1 MTFPLAGSPPP
12 IARARCLR
20 LGLVATACAWAVG
33 LAGCAATVEPATS
46 QAQAH
51 VSTAAFRNAT
61 VPGDAFEPAWWQRFG
76 DPTLTDLIERARAA
90 NLDVRVALLR
100 VEEARAGLQA
110 VNARLGP
117 AVGLQGSAS
126 DQRSS
131 LPKPV
136 KEDLPDVR
144 AYRAAVDLS
153 WELDVFGA
161 ARAASDAAQ
170 LDAEAAAFSVDGAR
184 LLVSTEVARQYFMH
198 LGARA
203 RLERLQALLQSQA
216 DSERL
221 TRSREA
227 AGQASR
233 LDVALAAG
241 DTAALSAQL
250 PPLRALVATTEHQLA
265 RLLGQ
270 SASAAVANLDA
281 SAVACLPDVPPLAT
295 GQPVALLS
303 RRPDLRAAERQ
314 LAAASARLRESQADL
329 LPKFFLTALLGGE
342 DLRLNLTDLSPARYS
357 NVALA
362 FSMPI
367 FNAGRLHAAIDRQS
381 ARERIAALNYEQRV
395 LDAVQEVE
403 SSLAALATE
412 RERLTA
418 TEQTL
423 ALRRTALRHAES
435 LHREGQIGLSPLL
448 DAQRSVIAADLAALD
463 SRTQLALNAVQLF
476 KTLGGGW
483 QVSAGAE
490 VHSSTSATTLPVN
503 SPQPSAVGAPVFAS
517 DPVFVPA
524 SQAHLESHAP

>member
-1 MTFPLAGSPPP
+1 MSASVCVLA
-12 IARARCLR
+12 A
-20 LGLVATACAWAVG
+20 G
-33 LAGCAATVEPATS
+33 LAGCAGTVEPTAS
-46 QAQAH
+46 QAQTH
-51 VSTAAFRNAT
+51 VSAPAFRNAAA
-61 VPGDAFEPAWWQRFG
+61 PGDSFDLAWWQRFG
-76 DPTLTDLIERARAA
+76 DPTLTDLIERARTA

-110 VNARLGP
+110 ARSRLIP
-117 AVGLQGSAS
+117 AVGLQAAAS

-144 AYRAAVDLS
+144 AYRASVDLS

-170 LDAEAAAFSVDGAR
+170 LDAEAAAFGVDGAR
-184 LLVSTEVARQYFMH
+184 LLISAEVARQYFMH
-198 LGARA
+198 QGARA
-203 RLERLQALLQSQA
+203 RLAHLQALLQSQT

-221 TRSREA
+221 MRSREA

-241 DTAALSAQL
+241 ETAALAAQL

-270 SASAAVANLDA
+270 SASVAVAGLDA
-281 SAVACLPDVPPLAT
+281 SAAVRLPDVPPIAT
-295 GQPVALLS
+295 GQPVTLLS
-303 RRPDLRAAERQ
+303 RRPDLQAAERQ

-381 ARERIAALNYEQRV
+381 ARERMAALNYEQHV

-412 RERLTA
+412 RERLAA
-418 TEQTL
+418 TEQTV

-448 DAQRSVIAADLAALD
+448 DAQRSVIAADMAALD

-476 KTLGGGW
+476 KALGGGW
-483 QVSAGAE
+483 QVGAGADL
-490 VHSSTSATTLPVN
+490 HPPATPA
-503 SPQPSAVGAPVFAS
+503 PQPSAVGA
-517 DPVFVPA
+517 PVFVPA